1 MERLLDMEWFF
12 DFVSDVLHRVFGS
25 TKLRAYESACLEAWK
40 RELSPAAV
48 AILDRQLEF
57 YDLVQRQS
65 ADKLVCFF
73 RIGDPACKKLPEDS
87 LFALRAEASVARVA
101 LRATGSKG
109 RSSLR
114 ADISLFRGRFF
125 GLEFNK
131 RPQTVFPKDVKSDE
145 IEVTDVAVLLDPM
158 SVESYETEPLSDTS
172 TLGGWLR
179 EWAQERDLRELR
191 RPLPPSTRDKIVEH
205 LDTRLPSDYLQLVE
219 QTEGLEVGHC
229 EIHGLSQIR
238 TIVLPDVGLYILAEV
253 EDRGAVGAQQGDSDG
268 VLYYLDNETHE
279 AEAVGTSLQA
289 VIERELELRRRGEDA
304 TG

>member
-1 MERLLDMEWFF
+1 MERILY
-12 DFVSDVLHRVFGS
+12 FVSDIYHRAFGS
-25 TKLRAYESACLEAWK
+25 TKLRACESACLEAWK

-65 ADKLVCFF
+65 ADKLVCFY

-87 LFALRAEASVARVA
+87 LFPFRAEDTSVARVA

-131 RPQTVFPKDVKSDE
+131 RPQTVFPKDVKSE
-145 IEVTDVAVLLDPM
+145 KVEVTDVAVLVDPM
-158 SVESYETEPLSDTS
+158 SVESYETEPLRDTS
-172 TLGGWLR
+172 TLRGWLR
-179 EWAQERDLRELR
+179 EWAQERELRELHQ
-191 RPLPPSTRDKIVEH
+191 PLPPSTRDKIVEH
-205 LDTRLPSDYLQLVE
+205 LDTGLPSDYLELVE
-219 QTEGLEVGHC
+219 QTEGVEVGHC

-253 EDRGAVGAQQGDSDG
+253 EDRGAVGVQQGESDG

-279 AEAVGTSLQA
+279 AEAVGTSLRA
-289 VIERELELRRRGEDA
+289 VIEREIELRRRLEDA